1 MALSVGAASAV
12 LILTSCGLAGVSQV
26 AKFGAGVSRG
36 AAVAAISAIDL
47 MAKMGEQKGKRA
59 AKQEALLK
67 AGESSEQLKVSQ
79 RAAAA
84 GRGLARFGEVTS
96 KTVAKLRARI
106 AGQRIARLEQ
116 DEAGPSMR
124 RTPSGE
130 SVVRSEGAL
139 TTKNKMLYGKRYA

>member
-1 MALSVGAASAV
+1 MHTA
-12 LILTSCGLAGVSQV
+12 QV

-36 AAVAAISAIDL
+36 AAEAAISAIDL
-47 MAKMGEQKGKRA
+47 MAKMGEQKEKRDA
-59 AKQEALLK
+59 QREARIQ
-67 AGESSEQLKVSQ
+67 AGESSEQLKVSR

-106 AGQRIARLEQ
+106 AGQRIARLEE
-116 DEAGPSMR
+116 DEKGPNMR

-139 TTKNKMLYGKRYA
+139 TNKNKMLYGKRYA